1 MANTTNALTG
11 YQSITVHCDNEQA
24 AFLIERLNGTRIS
37 IRIGK
42 TALFLSIAEA
52 AQVVE
57 AITSLISAPPSQTA
71 VH

>member
-11 YQSITVHCDNEQA
+11 YCSFTVPCDNEQT
-24 AFLIERLNGTRIS
+24 AFLIERLKGTRIS

-42 TALFLSIAEA
+42 TALFLSLTEA

-57 AITSLISAPPSQTA
+57 AITSLMSVPPSQTA
-71 VH
+71 VR